1 MVKIFHGSRIIA
13 VAGALAVFSPA
24 QAEYPEKPLRLIV
37 PFPPGG
43 GTEPIARILSQK
55 LAEAFGHQVIID
67 NRPGAGTTIGA
78 DLAAKSPPDGYTLF
92 LGSIANAIS
101 AVLYSKLNYD
111 LVRDFAPITLL
122 ATTPGVL
129 VVHPTLPV
137 KSVKDLIALA
147 KSRPGQLAYSSS
159 GNGSPNHLAGELFK
173 YMTGVKMIH
182 VPYKGGGPSTI
193 ALLSGE
199 VSLCFASMPSA
210 IAHIRAGKL
219 RALAVTTAQRLQSMP
234 ALATIGEAGVPGYEA
249 EIWYGLSA
257 PARTPKEIIAR
268 LHAES
273 VKALALAD
281 VKERLDSMGYL
292 VRTST
297 AEEYAAFTQSEIEKW
312 KKVVKAA
319 DMHTD

>member
-1 MVKIFHGSRIIA
+1 MKTFCPDRIIVIVGMLA
-13 VAGALAVFSPA
+13 MFSVAH
-24 QAEYPEKPLRLIV
+24 AEYPEKPLRLIV

-43 GTEPIARILSQK
+43 GTDTIARILSQK
-55 LAEAFGHQVIID
+55 FTETLGQQVILD

-78 DLAAKSPPDGYTLF
+78 ELAAKSPPDGYTLL

-101 AVLYSKLNYD
+101 AALYSKLNYD
-111 LVRDFAPITLL
+111 MVRDFAPITLL

-129 VVHPTLPV
+129 VVHPALPV
-137 KSVKDLIALA
+137 KSVQELIAFA
-147 KSRPGQLAYSSS
+147 KLRPGELPYSSS

-173 YMTGVKMIH
+173 YMTGTKMIH
-182 VPYKGGGPSTI
+182 VPYKGGGPSII

-210 IAHIRAGKL
+210 IMHIRAGKL
-219 RALAVTTAQRLQSMP
+219 RALAVTTAQRLHSMP
-234 ALATIGEAGVPGYEA
+234 ALATINEAGVPGYEA

-257 PARTPKEIIAR
+257 PARTPKEIVAR
-268 LHAES
+268 LNAES

-281 VKERLDSMGYL
+281 VKERLDNMGYL

-297 AEEYAAFTQSEIEKW
+297 AQEFAAFTQSEIEKW
-312 KKVVKAA
+312 RKVVKAA
-319 DMHTD
+319 DMRTD

>member
-1 MVKIFHGSRIIA
+1 MMKKISCA
-13 VAGALAVFSPA
+13 ALAAIALAAATFARPD
-24 QAEYPEKPLRLIV
+24 YPDKPLRLIV

-43 GTEPIARILSQK
+43 GTEPIARVLSQK
-55 LAEAFGHQVIID
+55 LAEALGQQLIVD

-78 DLAAKSPPDGYTLF
+78 EIAAKSPPDGYTLF

-101 AVLYSKLNYD
+101 AVLYPKLNYD
-111 LVRDFAPITLL
+111 LIRDFAPITLL

-137 KSVKDLIALA
+137 KSVRELIALA
-147 KSRPGQLAYSSS
+147 KARPGALAYSSS

-173 YMTGVKMIH
+173 FMTGVKMIH

-210 IAHIRAGKL
+210 IEHIRAGKL
-219 RALAVTTAQRLQSMP
+219 RALGVTTAQRAR
-234 ALATIGEAGVPGYEA
+234 ALPQIATIGEAGVPGYEA
-249 EIWYGLSA
+249 ETWYGLSA

-273 VKALALAD
+273 VKALMLAD
-281 VKERLDSMGYL
+281 VKDRLDNMGYL
-292 VRTST
+292 VRTTS
-297 AEEYAAFTQSEIEKW
+297 AEDYGAFTQNEIEKW
-312 KKVVKAA
+312 RKVVKAA
-319 DMHTD
+319 DMRAD